1 MKIAVRRG
9 HNFQAKG
16 AVALL
21 NEVVEANK
29 VYKSVI
35 RNLELAGHTVY
46 DVTPN
51 DCDVNS
57 DLRYGV
63 NRANSLNVDLFI
75 SIHFDKCY
83 NSYNGHLGTGT
94 WVSGFGGNAEKYA
107 KNIVNSIAN
116 GTGLKNR
123 GVKTNPKLYELR
135 NTDMPA
141 VIVEVCFCEAT
152 EDVRI
157 YKEKGHDYIGKLI
170 SEGIHGNNINSS
182 VPTPPPTESNSSQVS
197 YKNFY
202 ESDETRT
209 NAVLVGQGSIEVLD
223 SECNIIPNRCI
234 DNLDRLFVIGIYP
247 SRNYIEVVY
256 PSGNK
261 KYHAYVNIKHYNR
274 ISFDHHMEY
283 LNDEGITYIW
293 WNSGD
298 VNKTNHNEEL
308 KPYQQ
313 ASPMYRENGWLRIT
327 FYREN
332 GVPSDGYVRYE
343 GKNKKNFY
351 EEAKIKQGIVKVNS
365 YLNVRDDIDGNIIG
379 KVFNN
384 EKVTIVWTETGWYY
398 IEYDTSHGKKRG
410 YVSAKYI
417 EVI

>member
-35 RNLELAGHTVY
+35 RNLELVGHVVY

-63 NRANSLNVDLFI
+63 NKANSLNVDLFI

-94 WVSGFGGNAEKYA
+94 WVSGLGGNAEKYA

-135 NTDMPA
+135 NTNMPA

-170 SEGIHGNNINSS
+170 AEGVYGNTINSDNQNQ
-182 VPTPPPTESNSSQVS
+182 PNDDKQSQNTS
-197 YKNFY
+197 LEGFY
-202 ESDETRT
+202 ESSETRV
-209 NAVLVGQGSIEVLD
+209 NATIVGKTDIKVLNSKCEV
-223 SECNIIPNRCI
+223 IPNRCI
-234 DNLDRLFVIGIYP
+234 SSLDRIFVLGIYP
-247 SRNYIEVVY
+247 SSKFIEVVY
-256 PSGNK
+256 PAGKK
-261 KYHAYVNIKHYNR
+261 KYHAYISIEDYNR
-274 ISFDHHMEY
+274 ISFDNHMGY
-283 LNDEGITYIW
+283 LNNETHTYIW
-293 WNSGD
+293 WNSND
-298 VNKTNHNEEL
+298 VNKSNHNEEL

-313 ASPMYRENGWLRIT
+313 ASPMYRENGWLRVT

-332 GVPSDGYVRYE
+332 GIPSDGYVRYE
-343 GKNKKNFY
+343 GQQSKKFY
-351 EEAKIKQGIVKVNS
+351 EEAKPQYGVVKVNS
-365 YLNVRDDIDGNIIG
+365 FLNVRDSIGGSIIG

-384 EKVTIVWTETGWYY
+384 EKVLIKWAKDGCYY
-398 IEYDTSHGKKRG
+398 IQYDTPNGKKEG
-410 YVSAKYI
+410 YASAKYI
-417 EVI
+417 NKL